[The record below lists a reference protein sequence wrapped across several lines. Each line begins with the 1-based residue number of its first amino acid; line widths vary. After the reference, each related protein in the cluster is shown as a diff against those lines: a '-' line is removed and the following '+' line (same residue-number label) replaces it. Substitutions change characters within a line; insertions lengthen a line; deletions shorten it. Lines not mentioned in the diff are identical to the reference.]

1 MSNHTDIISRVL
13 AQRDAVAAGVGQSMP
28 LSIKL
33 TGSTGEPDDLAE
45 RIGDAIGRQVVVTVV
60 AEQAKSTGTG
70 NVMTMDESIQKFYDD
85 AAKRGASTGD

>member
-1 MSNHTDIISRVL
+1 MSKHADIVSRVL

-33 TGSTGEPDDLAE
+33 TNVTGEPVELAE
-45 RIGDAIGRQVVVTVV
+45 CIGNAIARQVKVTVV
-60 AEQAKSTGTG
+60 DEKTKSTGTS

>member
-1 MSNHTDIISRVL
+1 MSNHADIISRVL
-13 AQRDAVAAGVGQSMP
+13 AQRDAVAAGDGQSMP

-33 TGSTGEPDDLAE
+33 TNVTGEPVELAE
-45 RIGDAIGRQVVVTVV
+45 QIGDAIGRPVVVTVV

-85 AAKRGASTGD
+85 AAKRGGKTGD

>member
-1 MSNHTDIISRVL
+1 MSNHADIISRVL
-13 AQRDAVAAGVGQSMP
+13 AQRDAVAAGVGQSTP
-28 LSIKL
+28 LSLKL
-33 TGSTGEPDDLAE
+33 TGSTGEPVELAE

-85 AAKRGASTGD
+85 AATRGGKTGD

>member
-1 MSNHTDIISRVL
+1 MSNHADIISRVL

-45 RIGDAIGRQVVVTVV
+45 RIGDAIGRQVVVTVA

>member
-1 MSNHTDIISRVL
+1 MSKHADIVSRVL

-28 LSIKL
+28 LSLKL
-33 TGSTGEPDDLAE
+33 TNVTVEPVELAE
-45 RIGDAIGRQVVVTVV
+45 YIGNAIARQVKVTVV
-60 AEQAKSTGTG
+60 TEQAKSTRTS

>member
-1 MSNHTDIISRVL
+1 MSNHADIISRVM

>member
-1 MSNHTDIISRVL
+1 MSKHADIVSRVL

-28 LSIKL
+28 LSLKL
-33 TGSTGEPDDLAE
+33 TNVTVEPVELAE
-45 RIGDAIGRQVVVTVV
+45 YIGNAIARQVKETVVT
-60 AEQAKSTGTG
+60 EQAKSTRTS